1 MDQISPAAKASLQ
14 SAVNSIQTTMVR
26 IKATNKMRAQYINLS
41 EQRLPEKLR
50 PYFRKLAQ
58 KLPPLKFRERP
69 RTTLYKLLNGCAV
82 DYIQNPLDYGFSVL
96 RNRVYNNL
104 RSMADQT
111 QEGSLFNDEGRNL

>member
-14 SAVNSIQTTMVR
+14 SAVNSIQMTMVN
-26 IKATNKMRAQYINLS
+26 IKATNTMRAQYINLS

-58 KLPPLKFRERP
+58 KLPPINFRERP

-82 DYIQNPLDYGFSVL
+82 DYIQNPNDYGFSVM
-96 RNRVYNNL
+96 RNLVYNNL
-104 RSMADQT
+104 KFMADQT
-111 QEGSLFNDEGRNL
+111 QVGSSFNDESCNL